1 MKSKGHA
8 IFYRQFEES
17 QFDTLQVRL
26 YNQIWK
32 GKNDHTTPVWSWLG
46 CGKLT
51 STTTMQL

>member
-8 IFYRQFEES
+8 MFYRQFEES

-32 GKNDHTTPVWSWLG
+32 GKHDYTTPVWSWLG

>member
-8 IFYRQFEES
+8 MFYRQFGES

-32 GKNDHTTPVWSWLG
+32 GKHDHTTPVWSWLG